1 MCNIAFGIPFGVVMP
16 IFLEDHSHMVEGIS
30 QGSMMWSRKLP
41 LMHSHGKTS
50 NGFDLVGPGYVFGE
64 KVVSESDVRQYSDAQ
79 VLLSSVFP
87 PTAF

>member
-1 MCNIAFGIPFGVVMP
+1 MS
-16 IFLEDHSHMVEGIS
+16 L
-30 QGSMMWSRKLP
+30 
-41 LMHSHGKTS
+41 
-50 NGFDLVGPGYVFGE
+50 GE